1 MPADVRN
8 VVAVAGVLAKMRRE
22 SHHLVEALAV
32 LDLRRSL
39 RRKYTYAVS
48 EAHSR
53 KYYRERYK
61 TTFCAV

>member
-22 SHHLVEALAV
+22 SHHLVEAFAV
-32 LDLRRSL
+32 LELRRCL
-39 RRKYTYAVS
+39 RRKYTCAVS

-53 KYYRERYK
+53 KYYRER
-61 TTFCAV
+61 

>member
-39 RRKYTYAVS
+39 RRKYTYAVR

-53 KYYRERYK
+53 KYYKDR
-61 TTFCAV
+61 

>member
-39 RRKYTYAVS
+39 RRKYTYAQGGTL
-48 EAHSR
+48 
-53 KYYRERYK
+53 KK
-61 TTFCAV
+61 IL